1 MGDVHDATYYLKCMM
16 GGILACGLTHT
27 AIVPLDVMKC
37 KKQIDPTFSTGMLDG
52 VRKVR
57 ANGQVTLGWA
67 PTLLGY
73 SLQGL
78 GKFGFY
84 EIFKDVYKNV
94 VGQEKADQ
102 YRKVGW
108 SVASGSAEVI
118 ADLLLCPWEAIKL
131 KIQLS
136 RPGFEYPNSL
146 TGAFNKLKA
155 EEGSGGFY
163 KGLVPLWSRQV
174 PYTIVKFVAF
184 EWFVQFF
191 YDNIFT
197 KGKENYSK
205 PTQLSITFASGYLA
219 GIFCAIVSHPAD
231 TMVSKL
237 YSVGKE
243 EGSTGQ
249 KVARIY
255 KEIGFKGLWAGLLT
269 RIVMIGTLTGLQ
281 WWIYDSFK
289 TAVGLQTTGGGS
301 KKKNW
306 SIPLYFRQHIN
317 INFLQI
323 YGPISGYKHR
333 LTPWSWIR
341 LFSWSVLPD
350 IWDYLPHISPWWL
363 F

>member
-1 MGDVHDATYYLKCMM
+1 MGDKHDASYYLKCMM
-16 GGILACGLTHT
+16 GGVLACGLTHT

-37 KKQIDPTFSTGMLDG
+37 KKQVDPTFSTGMLDG
-52 VRKVR
+52 VKKVSS
-57 ANGQVTLGWA
+57 GGHLTLGWA
-67 PTLLGY
+67 PTFIGY

-84 EIFKDVYKNV
+84 EIFKDVYKSV
-94 VGQEKADQ
+94 VGDENAEK

-146 TGAFNKLKA
+146 TGAMAKLTA
-155 EEGSGGFY
+155 EEGRGGFY
-163 KGLVPLWSRQV
+163 KGIVPLWSRQV

-184 EWFVQFF
+184 EWFVSMF

-197 KGKENYSK
+197 KGKENYNK
-205 PTQLSITFASGYLA
+205 ATQLSITFASGYLA

-237 YSVGKE
+237 YSQGKG
-243 EGSTGQ
+243 EGSVGS
-249 KVARIY
+249 KVSAIY
-255 KEIGFKGLWAGLLT
+255 KEIGFKGLWAGLTT

-289 TAVGLQTTGGGS
+289 TAVGLATSGGGS
-301 KKKNW
+301 KKN
-306 SIPLYFRQHIN
+306 
-317 INFLQI
+317 
-323 YGPISGYKHR
+323 
-333 LTPWSWIR
+333 
-341 LFSWSVLPD
+341 
-350 IWDYLPHISPWWL
+350 
-363 F
+363 